1 MASWTIYS
9 KQNVAKAVVKEL
21 ELHDEWMAECF
32 ITVSF
37 KSATPVEFA
46 VGDYVDYRDE
56 RYTLQYD
63 PTLLKKASSGSY
75 GEGFIYDNIKFVSA
89 QENIANCDFNDI
101 VLSDNL
107 MHYTAL
113 PTFPFYCESVDDL
126 LDRIQAN
133 LEELYPGEWIVISP
147 DLARNRQR
155 GACVER
161 QQAFIDAYEQYIGSG
176 SEFTYE
182 KKNIAITA
190 DKNTC
195 WDAMKWVNEQFGL
208 NFIVR
213 GKVIVVGTVGV
224 VTNRK
229 FRYGKGNGLYEIE
242 RIGDSDQKIIT
253 RLRAY
258 GAETNIPIRYYA
270 TLNAIPYATV
280 TEIRETGTNDNPYI
294 WVKTDVPCTASMFT
308 KSADYIDSQGR
319 AYTNMGY
326 VVDVEASGV
335 EVVAKVEKWYD
346 DNNLQLYCEY
356 KTGEDPADEPDADK
370 VRAFMNAI
378 SVGTK
383 IYFTGGIKKKS
394 WPEDKLERATEGLPD
409 NMSVS
414 RLMLPGFPTK
424 SLAEWVEEHEDD
436 ERIAAIIEEGFTFSD
451 DVYRPYIDS
460 PNKDAY
466 GIRPSNI
473 YFDGS
478 DSNEDIHPTIEEMT
492 YQGVRCDVVYE
503 AEQIDDNGVID
514 GEVKESETY
523 VKITIPYAGF
533 ELDELLTDEASI
545 DMKDG
550 MCGGRSLKI
559 KKAVKNDDGR
569 WECTCVREYDDSL
582 KIYFPYCDFQI
593 TSGDHFV
600 LTGIELP
607 DSYIEAAAVE
617 MLFASVDALRANHA
631 PRLTFQ
637 PRIDEIWM
645 QRQHDAA
652 IASNGVT
659 ESQHDTLKAGDIF
672 SFADDDLGIDA
683 KIIIDVLTIKEN
695 GNNGIP
701 TYEVTLRDEKV
712 VSSLERALNK
722 ISGGGAS
729 GAGMSMRQT
738 SAMIESEGSDLFL
751 SKRFDDEAQGV
762 IGFLR
767 GAWFGAKQWMIDHLG
782 NGVLNSLTA
791 REQVMSDRFVT
802 SNYTGDGM
810 FDTGG
815 LFHYLNGKA
824 KLVADMIVCRG
835 KFIVNE
841 IEDRIWTY
849 AGGNLIFSSAGSTI
863 FYVEYLD
870 ANGDALGYTY
880 INSRWLLGGMR
891 LLAGIIPWARR
902 RQIQRSLTPEER
914 AQVVKFRCY
923 EVADDGTM
931 QTRNW
936 WHVNDL
942 AYCQTL
948 NRVKNK
954 IPASGGYSGSLSN
967 TVYVR
972 RVAGIGS
979 KKIPLINDDK
989 IYDYVDLWNVYN
1001 VTGQTY
1007 VDSDG
1012 TTKTI
1017 TDDVTGYDID
1027 YSDWPT
1033 AGDVIVQR
1041 GNAVNED
1048 RQGFS
1053 TIEVTGTQRGLKVY
1067 DNVDDYSMEGKKQA
1081 FLGYDADNKRAMLEV
1096 FGDAYIGA
1104 YGDPDPHNGSTYIRY
1119 NAQNGTLEIKAV
1131 INASST
1137 INSKTI
1143 ENYVNGLIT
1152 QITDD
1157 IEAQVDKKAETYYQ
1171 GTDPS
1176 SAWTTAAIKA
1186 EHVGDLWYCT
1196 ANISGTN
1203 YKTGTTWRYDSNYQ
1217 WKQQNIPSE
1226 VFDRIDGKAQIFIA
1240 KPNTKQTDGYCYR
1253 KNDLWILESAY
1264 TLNSVS
1270 YKAGTM
1276 VVAST
1281 DATTWSASHWTKKDM
1296 YTDDSEVNALKANTY
1311 LQALLNGDVDE
1322 AIDDLEYLQNALDED
1337 TVIDGGLM
1345 LTSLIALRKKI
1356 NGSYVTSG
1364 GIRAYDG
1371 DGTKIAAWFGGAMSD
1386 SGNNKAKIV
1395 FRHNGSGY
1403 LAGGNISW
1411 DTSGNAE
1418 FAGEVTSTSGSIGGF
1433 SIGSTWLGDS
1443 THGYDFLKINKDG
1456 QIVMQQT
1463 DNSKLALQVN
1473 GNIQIGAYSSVN
1485 TLFVNDD
1492 EIRAVADEI
1501 HLVANDGST
1510 NYSGFDVTTSATAV
1524 GNLTNNTTINGNT
1537 VTINPASKV
1546 VLKKPVCLEDSLITG
1561 SGSKSLP
1568 SSPSTGQTVFVKGT
1582 EGQITVSSSNGI
1594 MNQADRSVSNS
1605 YSCQE
1610 KAMMFIFDGTRWL
1623 AFYCG

>member
-1 MASWTIYS
+1 MVSWTIYS
-9 KQNVAKAVVKEL
+9 KLNVAKAVVKEL

-46 VGDYVDYRDE
+46 VGDYIDYRDE
-56 RYTLQYD
+56 RYTLHYD

-89 QENIANCDFNDI
+89 QENIANCDFNDL

-113 PTFPFYCESVDDL
+113 PTFPFYCGTVDDL

-147 DLARNRQR
+147 DLVRDRQR

-161 QQAFIDAYEQYIGSG
+161 QQAFVDAYEQYIGSG

-195 WDAMKWVNEQFGL
+195 WDALKWVNEQFGL

-242 RIGDSDQKIIT
+242 RIGDSEQKIIT

-394 WPEDKLERATEGLPD
+394 WPENKLERATEGLPD

-424 SLAEWVEEHEDD
+424 SLAEWIEEHEDD

-460 PNKDAY
+460 PNKDVY

-478 DSNEDIHPTIEEMT
+478 DNNEDIHPTIEEMT

-593 TSGDHFV
+593 TGGDHGDHFV

-645 QRQHDAA
+645 QRQHDKA

-683 KIIIDVLTIKEN
+683 KIIIDVLTIKEG

-712 VSSLERALNK
+712 VSSLERTLNK
-722 ISGGGAS
+722 ISGGGAG

-767 GAWFGAKQWMIDHLG
+767 GAWFGTKQWMIDHLG
-782 NGVLNSLTA
+782 NGILNTLTA

-835 KFIVNE
+835 KFIINE

-849 AGGNLIFSSAGSTI
+849 AGGNLLFSAAGSTI

-870 ANGDALGYTY
+870 GNGDALGYTY

-914 AQVVKFRCY
+914 EQVVKFRCY

-979 KKIPLINDDK
+979 KKIPLINDDR

-1007 VDSDG
+1007 IDSDG

-1081 FLGYDADNKRAMLEV
+1081 FLGYDADNRRAMLEV

-1119 NAQNGTLEIKAV
+1119 NAQYRTLEIKAV

-1152 QITDD
+1152 QITDV
-1157 IEAQVDKKAETYYQ
+1157 IQQQVDRKAETFYQ

-1196 ANISGTN
+1196 ATISGTN
-1203 YKTGTTWRYDSNYQ
+1203 YKAGTTWRYNSNYQ
-1217 WKQQNIPSE
+1217 WEFQNIPSE

-1240 KPNTKQTDGYCYR
+1240 KPTTKQTDGYCYR

-1264 TLNSVS
+1264 TLSSVS
-1270 YKAGTM
+1270 YKAGTI
-1276 VVAST
+1276 VVAKS
-1281 DATTWSASHWTKKDM
+1281 DATTWSASHWVKKDM
-1296 YTDDSEVNALKANTY
+1296 YTDDSEVNALKANLY
-1311 LQALLNGDVDE
+1311 LQALLNGEVNE
-1322 AIDDLEYLQNALDED
+1322 AIDDLEYVKEALDED

-1356 NGSYVTSG
+1356 NGTYVTSG

-1411 DTSGNAE
+1411 NTSGDAE
-1418 FAGEVTSTSGSIGGF
+1418 FAGEVTATSGSIGGF
-1433 SIGSTWLGDS
+1433 EIGQRSLGAQNVES
-1443 THGYDFLKINKDG
+1443 GYVYLDRDG
-1456 QIVMQQT
+1456 YIGVRTYYDDQYVFRAIGGIAEFDTDETVIASDVARIV
-1463 DNSKLALQVN
+1463 S
-1473 GNIQIGAYSSVN
+1473 
-1485 TLFVNDD
+1485 
-1492 EIRAVADEI
+1492 
-1501 HLVANDGST
+1501 
-1510 NYSGFDVTTSATAV
+1510 
-1524 GNLTNNTTINGNT
+1524 NTT
-1537 VTINPASKV
+1537 TINPASSNGIVTIGGRGAISMKSPTTFTSTTTYTDKATFV
-1546 VLKKPVCLEDSLITG
+1546 GDVCMPGSIITG
-1561 SGSKSLP
+1561 IGPKALP
-1568 SSPSTGQTVFVKGT
+1568 ANPSTGQIVFVKGT
-1582 EGQITVSSSNGI
+1582 AGSITVTSSYGI
-1594 MNQADRSVSNS
+1594 MDESDTSVSNS
-1605 YSCQE
+1605 YNCQS
-1610 KAMMFIFDGTRWL
+1610 KSMMFIFDGIRWI
-1623 AFYCG
+1623 AYYCD